1 MFVCLYPMFVCLY
14 IRCLSVCIS
23 DYNMTDLPK
32 MLTEELVYYRTK
44 KMFLKL
50 GLKFLIIEWIKY
62 FREIFVSRQSWVFK
76 LVYSNVL
83 RSMFPN
89 LIQGYF
95 NKDKHIVLT
104 GL

>member
-1 MFVCLYPMFVCLY
+1 
-14 IRCLSVCIS
+14 
-23 DYNMTDLPK
+23 MTDLPK

-104 GL
+104 GLVTSIIVLY